1 MTGSV
6 QVPSLADFVAAE
18 ANVRQVAHL
27 TPLLHSN
34 FLSVAT
40 GTEVWLKAEN
50 LQRTG
55 AYKVRGAF
63 NRMSKLTKDERKRG
77 VVAASA
83 GNHAQGV
90 ALAATYLGIKATIF
104 MPIGASLPKVQA
116 TKGYGAEVVLT
127 GATFAEALKASQEYA
142 AKKGAVFIP
151 PFDHIDVVIGQGT
164 VGLEVL
170 EQLPEVDNIIVAIG
184 GGGLAAGVAVAAK
197 LRAKANGRKVKVY
210 GVQAEHAAAYPS
222 SIKAG
227 KALEVHTTPTI
238 ADGIAVA
245 KPGKIPFELIKTHI
259 DKVVTVSEN
268 EIAKAILVLIERA
281 KQIVEPAGAVG
292 VAALLAGKL
301 KLKGKTVVI
310 LSGGNM
316 DPLLLQRVVKHGLAA
331 AERYTNI
338 SVMLP
343 DRPGQLALTAEVIA
357 RANANV
363 IEVLHTRNSDGLQI
377 SEVELNLSVETSGHE
392 HALQVV
398 EALRKAG
405 LKPRLQK
412 ARED

>member
-1 MTGSV
+1 
-6 QVPSLADFVAAE
+6 
-18 ANVRQVAHL
+18 
-27 TPLLHSN
+27 
-34 FLSVAT
+34 
-40 GTEVWLKAEN
+40 
-50 LQRTG
+50 
-55 AYKVRGAF
+55 
-63 NRMSKLTKDERKRG
+63 
-77 VVAASA
+77 
-83 GNHAQGV
+83 
-90 ALAATYLGIKATIF
+90 
-104 MPIGASLPKVQA
+104 MP
-116 TKGYGAEVVLT
+116 
-127 GATFAEALKASQEYA
+127 
-142 AKKGAVFIP
+142 
-151 PFDHIDVVIGQGT
+151 D
-164 VGLEVL
+164 
-170 EQLPEVDNIIVAIG
+170 VDNIIVAIG

-357 RANANV
+357 GANANV